1 MKYILKF
8 EVNFSLSKDSSK
20 SAVKSLGRE
29 QHLFEKTLLHGLQIL
44 LTTLFLLELIL
55 EMIKLLLKEF
65 ERSSR
70 IHWFG

>member
-1 MKYILKF
+1 M
-8 EVNFSLSKDSSK
+8 
-20 SAVKSLGRE
+20 VKSLGRK

-65 ERSSR
+65 ERGSR
-70 IHWFG
+70 IHWLG